1 MQFLDLQ
8 VPETPTR
15 LAALEQAAA
24 ARRPADGE
32 MLVDGQTLRDLEI
45 FESSGAPSLYDL
57 LNRTRTVGGDKVL
70 RARFRRPL
78 ATPEAIRDVHGA
90 LADVAEHRD
99 IFRTLPSEAMIAGVR
114 DYLQSNLAMLG
125 AGNPLLALSEA
136 LELWITER
144 RAVRQL
150 LGGVRRTVL
159 VLRWLSHFAFRP
171 ELQQARGEMAPR
183 LAEIRSLLEAG
194 HLRDIPFGRFGWLRT
209 LRLDRRFRGDERAA
223 LERLLELLYEIDA
236 LVSIAD
242 ATRDFGFVMPEVLD
256 EPGIVV
262 AEGVYH
268 PFLTVPVPNP
278 LQLDQEQRLL
288 FLTGPNMAG
297 KTTYLRACGIAVY
310 LAHVGMGVPARSL
323 SFSTFD
329 NLFSA
334 ITLVDNVREGVSF
347 FRAEALRA
355 RSIAQALADGRRVCA
370 LLDEPFKGT
379 TVKDALDASGA
390 IFARFAE
397 EEGSVFLVSSHLI
410 ELGDPLRDTGS
421 VDCRRF
427 EAAEEGGEL
436 QYDYVLKPGISD
448 QRLGVRV
455 LEEEGVFALLARR
468 ARNGPCRSGGARLH
482 TDRS

>member
-1 MQFLDLQ
+1 MQLLDLQ

-45 FESSGAPSLYDL
+45 FESSGGAPSLYEL
-57 LNRTRTVGGDKVL
+57 LNRTRTVGGDRVL

-78 ATPEAIRDVHGA
+78 ATPGAIRAVHGA
-90 LADVAEHRD
+90 LEDISKHRD

-114 DYLQSNLAMLG
+114 QYLQSNLPMLG
-125 AGNPLLALSEA
+125 TRNQVLALFEA
-136 LELWITER
+136 LELRITEL
-144 RAVRQL
+144 RATRQL

-159 VLRWLSHFAFRP
+159 VLRWLSHFAFRA
-171 ELQQARGEMAPR
+171 ELQETQGELAPR
-183 LAEIRSLLEAG
+183 LAEIRSLLEEG
-194 HLRDIPFGRFGWLRT
+194 QLRDIPFGRFGWLRM

-223 LERLLELLYEIDA
+223 LERLLELMYEIDA
-236 LVSIAD
+236 LVSMTD
-242 ATRDFGFVMPEVLD
+242 ATRELGFAMPEVLD
-256 EPGIVV
+256 EPGRVV
-262 AEGVYH
+262 AEGIYH
-268 PFLTVPVPNP
+268 PFLPEAVRNP
-278 LQLDQEQRLL
+278 LYLDQRQRLL

-310 LAHVGMGVPARSL
+310 LAHVGMGVPARAMSC
-323 SFSTFD
+323 STFD

-334 ITLVDNVREGVSF
+334 ITLTDNVREGVSF

-355 RSIAQALADGRRVCA
+355 KSIAQALADGRRVFA

-379 TVKDALDASGA
+379 NVKDALDASGA

-410 ELGDPLRDTGS
+410 ELGEPLLATGA

-436 QYDYVLKPGISD
+436 QYDFVLKPGISD

-455 LEEEGVFALLARR
+455 LEEEGVFALLGPRR
-468 ARNGPCRSGGARLH
+468 RQEERS
-482 TDRS
+482 

>member
-15 LAALEQAAA
+15 LLALEQAAA

-45 FESSGAPSLYDL
+45 FESSGGAPSLYDL

-70 RARFRRPL
+70 RTRFRRPL
-78 ATPEAIRDVHGA
+78 ATPEAIRAVHGA
-90 LADVAEHRD
+90 LEDIATHRD
-99 IFRTLPSEAMIAGVR
+99 IFRTLPAEAMIAGVR
-114 DYLQSNLAMLG
+114 QYLQSNLPMLG
-125 AGNPLLALSEA
+125 TRGLLGLTEA

-144 RAVRQL
+144 RATRQL

-159 VLRWLSHFAFRP
+159 VLRWLSHFAFRA
-171 ELQQARGEMAPR
+171 ELQDARGEMAPR

-194 HLRDIPFGRFGWLRT
+194 QLRDIPFGRFGWLRM

-223 LERLLELLYEIDA
+223 LERLLELMYELDA
-236 LVSIAD
+236 LISMAD
-242 ATRDFGFVMPEVLD
+242 ATRELGLAMPEVLD
-256 EPGIVV
+256 EPGRLV

-268 PFLTVPVPNP
+268 PFLPEPVGNP
-278 LQLDQEQRLL
+278 LHLDQRQRLL

-310 LAHVGMGVPARSL
+310 LAHVGMGVPARSM

-334 ITLVDNVREGVSF
+334 ITLMDNVREGVSF

-355 RSIAQALADGRRVCA
+355 KSIAQAMADGRRVCA

-379 TVKDALDASGA
+379 NVKDALDASGA

-410 ELGDPLRDTGS
+410 ELGQPLLETGA

-427 EAAEEGGEL
+427 EAAEQEGEL
-436 QYDYVLKPGISD
+436 RYDFVLRPGISS

-455 LEEEGVFALLARR
+455 LEEEGVFELLGSRR
-468 ARNGPCRSGGARLH
+468 G
-482 TDRS
+482 DRGRTS